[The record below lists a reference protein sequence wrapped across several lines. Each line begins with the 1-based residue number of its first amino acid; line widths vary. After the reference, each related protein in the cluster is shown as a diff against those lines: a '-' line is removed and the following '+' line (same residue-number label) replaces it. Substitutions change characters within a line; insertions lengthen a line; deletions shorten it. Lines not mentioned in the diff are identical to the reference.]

1 MSIQLLTHFPWRED
15 WKIVASRFSELKQHI
30 CYMLIMGTHHMFFPL
45 GSMDRIVSD
54 CSTEYAWVVSGVR
67 HPSGK
72 SVSITISLRV
82 VLSTFICVCMYIGV
96 MGHTEGRR

>member
-1 MSIQLLTHFPWRED
+1 
-15 WKIVASRFSELKQHI
+15 
-30 CYMLIMGTHHMFFPL
+30 
-45 GSMDRIVSD
+45 MDRIVSD

-67 HPSGK
+67 HLSGK

-96 MGHTEGRR
+96 MGHTEGKKVAFGSQFFLSTLWVLRTKTSSSGLK

>member
-1 MSIQLLTHFPWRED
+1 
-15 WKIVASRFSELKQHI
+15 
-30 CYMLIMGTHHMFFPL
+30 
-45 GSMDRIVSD
+45 MDRIVSD

-82 VLSTFICVCMYIGV
+82 VLSTFICVCV
-96 MGHTEGRR
+96 CVHRGHGTHRRQKVAFRSRFFLSTLWVLRTKTSSSGLK